1 MLNIEKYGNF
11 KTTGKQKK
19 KKQIILC
26 HTSREVEEYL
36 TSLKFRYNSKYD
48 KIPNYLV
55 TKNGKI
61 LQLLPD
67 EGHTNFFSEDNIN
80 RNSIIV
86 CLENL
91 GWLEKKPLTNYY
103 INWKGSI
110 YNQEVYEKKWRDFF
124 FWQPYTT
131 SQLEATAELCNELI
145 ESLNLERRFIG
156 HNTKVEGIDQFGGIV
171 SKSNFDT
178 SYTDL
183 NPSFNFEMFTK
194 FIEYE
199 QLAQ

>member
-36 TSLKFRYNSKYD
+36 TSLKVRYNSKYD

-124 FWQPYTT
+124 FWEPY
-131 SQLEATAELCNELI
+131 SDEQVKSTAELCSHLTEILKI
-145 ESLNLERRFIG
+145 KKGCIG
-156 HNTKVEGIDQFGGIV
+156 HNTKFEGIEHFEGIV
-171 SKSNFDT
+171 SKSNFDGK
-178 SYTDL
+178 YTDL
-183 NPSFNFEMFTK
+183 NPSFNFGD
-194 FIEYE
+194 FIKLLENE
-199 QLAQ
+199 QYTQ